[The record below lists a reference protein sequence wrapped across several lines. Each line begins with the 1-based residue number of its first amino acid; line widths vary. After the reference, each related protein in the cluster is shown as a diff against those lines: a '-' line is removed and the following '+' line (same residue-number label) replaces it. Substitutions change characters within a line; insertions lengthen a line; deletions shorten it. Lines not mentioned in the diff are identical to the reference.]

1 MLILIG
7 LILLQFCFIK
17 LTNIKKM
24 KTILTLLITL
34 ITLLSYSQTTLK
46 GKVIDEQKNPIIAA
60 NVFLKGTYDG
70 TITDENGEFSFKTT
84 SSGNQILQISFI
96 SFETLIVKI
105 EVENYQ
111 PKTFNLKDD
120 LNTLD
125 AVVVSAGTFKAGD
138 NSKVTALKPL
148 DIVTTAGSAGNII
161 AALET
166 LPGTQTVGESG
177 RLFVRGGESNE
188 TQTYVDGIRVAQ
200 PYGVTANNVP
210 TRGRFSPFLFDGIT
224 FSTGGYSAEYGDAL
238 SSVLLLN
245 TIDEPTQSQTHIS
258 LMSVGLGVNNTLKKE
273 NSSTSINLNYLNL
286 KPYQLAMPQD
296 IDWNEPVEAFS
307 GEGIYRTK
315 IKEGMFKFYSAFD
328 RTNFDINQKNINY
341 ADKIGVDVTNY
352 NLYMNSTF
360 EGFVA
365 ENTKLQTG
373 LSYGYSQNKINI
385 TNDKVRNNERSL
397 HYKLKFTQFLT
408 NRIKLNFGG
417 DYFYTNFDESF
428 KENQSSSYF
437 SGYKNNLGALFAET
451 EIFFSKK
458 LALNVGLRGSNAS
471 IVNDFVVEPRISM
484 AYKVAENNQVSLAY
498 GTFNQTP
505 NQSYLKYTS
514 NLNYEN
520 TSHYILNY
528 MYNKEGKMFRAEG
541 YYKNYN
547 DLVKYNTSSAQFDSN
562 YNNNG
567 YGFAKGIDLF
577 WRDNKSIKNL
587 EYWISYSYID
597 SKRDYRNYETNVTP
611 SFIAKNNFSVVSK
624 YWIEKLKSQVGAT
637 YSFNSGRP
645 YDDPNS
651 TEFMNGKTKSY
662 NNLSLSWAYLI
673 SQQKI
678 LFLSVTNVL
687 GAQNVFGY
695 EYANS
700 PDLAGQFQRQAIT
713 QPANR
718 FIFVGFFWTISD
730 NKKTNNLDNL

>member
-1 MLILIG
+1 
-7 LILLQFCFIK
+7 
-17 LTNIKKM
+17 M
-24 KTILTLLITL
+24 KTILTLLITF
-34 ITLLSYSQTTLK
+34 ITLLSYSQITLK
-46 GKVIDEQKNPIIAA
+46 GKVIDEQKSPIVAA

-96 SFETLIVKI
+96 SFETLTVKI

-161 AALET
+161 GALQT

-200 PYGVTANNVP
+200 PYGATANNVP
-210 TRGRFSPFLFDGIT
+210 TRGRLSPFLFDGIT
-224 FSTGGYSAEYGDAL
+224 FSTGGYSAEFGDAL

-245 TIDEPTQSQTHIS
+245 TIDEPVQDQTDI
-258 LMSVGLGVNNTLKKE
+258 LIMTVGAGLGKTKKWE
-273 NSSTSINLNYLNL
+273 NSSITFNTSYINLA
-286 KPYQLAMPQD
+286 PYQAIIPQNL
-296 IDWNEPVEAFS
+296 DWNKPVEVFS
-307 GEGIYRTK
+307 GESIFRTK
-315 IKEGMFKFYSAFD
+315 IKKGLLKIYTAFD
-328 RTNFDINQKNINY
+328 KTNFDINQKDINFE
-341 ADKIGVDVTNY
+341 DKIRVDMTNSNFY
-352 NLYMNSTF
+352 LNSSF
-360 EGFVA
+360 VGYVA

-373 LSYGYSQNKINI
+373 LSYGYSQNKIDI
-385 TNDKVRNNERSL
+385 ANDKVDNNERSL

-408 NRIKLNFGG
+408 HRIKLNFGG
-417 DYFYTNFDESF
+417 DYFHTNFDESF
-428 KENQSSSYF
+428 QENQANSF
-437 SGYKNNLGALFAET
+437 LSGYDNNLGALFAET

-458 LALNVGLRGSNAS
+458 LAMNVGLRGSNAS

-484 AYKVAENNQVSLAY
+484 AYKIAENNQVSLAY

-547 DLVKYNTSSAQFDSN
+547 DLVKYNTSSAQFDSAF
-562 YNNNG
+562 NNNG

-587 EYWISYSYID
+587 EYWISYSFID
-597 SKRDYRNYETNVTP
+597 SKRDYKNYETNVTP
-611 SFIAKNNFSVVSK
+611 SFIAKHNFSLVTK
-624 YWIEKLKSQVGAT
+624 YWVEKLKSQISGT
-637 YSFNSGRP
+637 YSYNSGRP
-645 YDDPNS
+645 YDNPNMS
-651 TEFMNGKTKSY
+651 EFMNEKTKSY
-662 NNLSLSWAYLI
+662 NNLSFSWAYLI

-678 LFLSVTNVL
+678 LFFSVSNAIGTN
-687 GAQNVFGY
+687 NIFGY
-695 EYANS
+695 NYANS
-700 PDLAGQFQRQAIT
+700 PDINGQFQRQAIT

-718 FIFVGFFWTISD
+718 FVFVGFFWTISD